1 MHIKSILQ
9 ILISAIIF
17 TIIFAIIFNH
27 GGNIPYYTNNITDY
41 ALNITDKPFKKEILA
56 QYDLSINL
64 LIFLAIFFFIQK
76 KFDTKIS
83 KHLQFIW
90 LIKSFI
96 SLFVIMIFETSN
108 GLDQTQYYI
117 FVSNSVKYYW
127 HFGNLDN
134 LFDLHNSTVNF
145 LLPLKFVN
153 FIFNDSWFIQK
164 NFQNILYFISLIYF
178 YKTIILINPKLKYN
192 VSVLYFY
199 SFLPSF
205 LFFSSFIT
213 KDFLVISLLSIFTFN
228 LINLS
233 DGKKILSS
241 SVIII
246 ASIIIIYLLRSWI
259 AFAMILVL
267 SLYFTYIL
275 SNKIRIFNIS
285 LFSIGLI
292 LFLLGVYLIINTTY
306 IIELEWMIFDRLF
319 DRIKTEHWY
328 AFQSTIG
335 SSKPLYDT
343 LFVNVGTKLD
353 LIYYYPVAL
362 AKTVFNPF
370 LEKIMNIKLLI
381 FVLENLFLFLL
392 IIYSIKNLKKNFNI
406 SFLPA
411 VMFVIILTHLYIP
424 IGYLNSGT
432 TLRYSLQIKF
442 FILLYLVPLNYELFL
457 NIDKFIRY
465 FLHLNNWK
473 TKK

>member
-1 MHIKSILQ
+1 
-9 ILISAIIF
+9 
-17 TIIFAIIFNH
+17 
-27 GGNIPYYTNNITDY
+27 
-41 ALNITDKPFKKEILA
+41 
-56 QYDLSINL
+56 
-64 LIFLAIFFFIQK
+64 
-76 KFDTKIS
+76 
-83 KHLQFIW
+83 
-90 LIKSFI
+90 
-96 SLFVIMIFETSN
+96 
-108 GLDQTQYYI
+108 
-117 FVSNSVKYYW
+117 
-127 HFGNLDN
+127 
-134 LFDLHNSTVNF
+134 
-145 LLPLKFVN
+145 
-153 FIFNDSWFIQK
+153 
-164 NFQNILYFISLIYF
+164 
-178 YKTIILINPKLKYN
+178 

-306 IIELEWMIFDRLF
+306 IIELEWMIFDRVF

-457 NIDKFIRY
+457 NIDKFIRH